1 MGENKR
7 KIITRYRIFY
17 ELRNIMGN
25 PFVHIFGVGMPV
37 MMSVLITKIAV
48 SQISDATMEKTI
60 STTIFLGIG
69 AMIPMATI
77 LMGYSVL
84 QAQELEK
91 GIPERLQLFG
101 IRGSVTICNRGIAEL
116 IFMSIA
122 FGIYFVVGIL
132 FMELEKPKFSGI
144 LLYIVCM
151 LFFSILC
158 FGLGHAIASIIKKF
172 SVTYCV
178 VMIVYFACMIFGGM
192 MGISYENMPSTMQM
206 IARLLPVTYFNK
218 DFFTI
223 WTGQAYNFMP
233 MIQSYLFFGAVAGIL
248 LLLAMQ
254 KEAGKTA
261 L

>member
-1 MGENKR
+1 MDKNKR
-7 KIITRYRIFY
+7 KIITHYRIFY
-17 ELRNIMGN
+17 ELRNIVGN
-25 PFVHIFGVGMPV
+25 PFVHIFGIGMPV
-37 MMSVLITKIAV
+37 MMAILITKIAV
-48 SQISDATMEKTI
+48 LQISDATMGRTI

-91 GIPERLQLFG
+91 GIPERLKLFG
-101 IRGSVTICNRGIAEL
+101 IGDRVTICNRAIAEL
-116 IFMSIA
+116 IFMSVA
-122 FGIYFVVGIL
+122 FGIYFVVGVL
-132 FMELEKPKFSGI
+132 FMELEKPKVSGI

-151 LFFSILC
+151 LLFSILC
-158 FGLGHAIASIIKKF
+158 FGLGHAIASILKKF

-192 MGISYENMPSTMQM
+192 MGISYENMPSTMQI

-223 WTGQAYNFMP
+223 WTGQTYNFMP
-233 MIQSYLFFGAVAGIL
+233 MIQAYLFFGAVAGIL
-248 LLLAMQ
+248 LLIATQ
-254 KEAGKTA
+254 KEDSK
-261 L
+261 